1 MALIPDKI
9 TEKSFP
15 IRLRRFDPSEVKGFL
30 ELLAR
35 GIIELQERG
44 RQQDEKIAGQEK
56 ELVLAADDKKSFE
69 DVIDVFKDNIE
80 NLKAELSEYKNSR
93 AKLTDT
99 YEKMKMSAEGVQKER
114 EKLKVELGQ
123 THTRLSEVESKSR
136 MSQAAVEELRKKLV
150 VLEAENRELK
160 TETQRYE
167 QTLSEAR
174 QRSDDLLEKSRQDAD
189 RILAGVKEQI
199 DRLRNEAAEDI
210 VQLKEDIEKLAN
222 QRQQIQNELRA
233 LRALLN
239 SHLDRLNDL
248 SATGAPSEKA
258 DYGDLFQKI
267 NFTELDKFE
276 EDELRQAFAEEYSEE
291 AKSEDNEENLRS
303 KLEDGGVAYL
313 SDE

>member
-15 IRLRRFDPSEVKGFL
+15 IRLRGFDPSEVKGFL

-93 AKLTDT
+93 AKLADT

-174 QRSDDLLEKSRQDAD
+174 QRPDDLLEKSRQDAD
-189 RILAGVKEQI
+189 RILAGAKEQI

-233 LRALLN
+233 LLN

-267 NFTELDKFE
+267 DFTELDKFE

-291 AKSEDNEENLRS
+291 AETEDNEENLRS